1 MSQIRSRHGSAVS
14 SQYAA
19 IQAQLGQIDQAF
31 AELDNAVAAKDS
43 GLIYLRSD
51 PIFDPIRGD
60 PRYAP
65 LLRKLH
71 FP

>member
-1 MSQIRSRHGSAVS
+1 MSRIRRQHGSAVS
-14 SQYAA
+14 FQYAA

-31 AELDNAVAAKDS
+31 AELDNAVVAKDS

-51 PIFDPIRGD
+51 PFFDPIRGD
-60 PRYAP
+60 PRYAA
-65 LLRKLH
+65 LLRKLQ

>member
-1 MSQIRSRHGSAVS
+1 MGQITRQHGSAVS
-14 SQYAA
+14 FQYAS

-43 GLIYLRSD
+43 GLIYLKTD
-51 PIFDPIRGD
+51 PLIDPVRGD
-60 PRYAP
+60 PRYAV
-65 LLRKLH
+65 LLKKLN